1 MSLIMK
7 IALWETSGRFLKYKS
22 IFKKLLTLLKMCDTM
37 LLVKNAKGEL
47 LLIPKYK
54 IAAYTRISVDTEL
67 DKDNTSIENQKAI
80 IDDYCKMHF
89 PTSMVDYYEDRDRSG
104 YTFEQRPDYWLNLR
118 PKLLRGEYDILI
130 VKDLSRFS

>member
-22 IFKKLLTLLKMCDTM
+22 IFKNLLTLLKMCDTM

-80 IDDYCKMHF
+80 IDAYTHGKASDKHF
-89 PTSMVDYYEDRDRSG
+89 NCG
-104 YTFEQRPDYWLNLR
+104 NL
-118 PKLLRGEYDILI
+118 
-130 VKDLSRFS
+130 